1 MAGKPRHLS
10 QIKQMIRLHKQG
22 YAIKSIARSLGIS
35 KNTVKS
41 YLYYRPLIHYF
52 LFATFSLTSCSPL
65 VGLKLNNCLDK
76 SVKFGKNRPSI
87 HQLLCNR

>member
-1 MAGKPRHLS
+1 MAGKPRPMS

-41 YLYYRPLIHYF
+41 EDCKYHRNHW
-52 LFATFSLTSCSPL
+52 
-65 VGLKLNNCLDK
+65 DK
-76 SVKFGKNRPSI
+76 
-87 HQLLCNR
+87 